1 MDLKEIMQY
10 DNFVVAGDT
19 LNEEKYAYKI
29 KHELIDN
36 GYKVYSV
43 GKELKSL
50 NDIEEEVDILD
61 LCINPPAGLKLLK
74 ENKKKFKGVIIQPGA
89 GSEEITKFL
98 DENNYNYMN
107 GCLLVG
113 IRLYPKNVTKM
124 YKK

>member
-1 MDLKEIMQY
+1 MDLKEIMKY
-10 DNFVVAGDT
+10 DTFVVVGDT

-29 KHELIDN
+29 KHELIN
-36 GYKVYSV
+36 SGYKVYSV

-50 NDIEEEVDILD
+50 NDIEGEVDILD

-74 ENKKKFKGVIIQPGA
+74 ENKKKFKCVIIQPGA

-98 DENNYNYMN
+98 DENNYNYMD

-113 IRLYPKNVTKM
+113 IRLYPKEHH
-124 YKK
+124 